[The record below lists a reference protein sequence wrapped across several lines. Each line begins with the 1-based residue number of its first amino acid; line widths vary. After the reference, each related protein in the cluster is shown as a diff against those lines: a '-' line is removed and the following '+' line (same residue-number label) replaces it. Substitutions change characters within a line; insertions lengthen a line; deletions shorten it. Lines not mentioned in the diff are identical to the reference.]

1 LSITRFLLMR
11 STALLCLCAILLGS
25 GWMGDAMA
33 GEGIEAAKQGPAQGL
48 RGLDPRVD
56 DGRQPASVLPELVA
70 LPELRSAEG
79 AQAPDA
85 DGVSETSAHIE
96 QTDAPAVAEAIAEQT
111 PFFSSSQDLLE
122 RCWSREELLGNSD
135 EKRAHRSRGSGREP
149 PPPELIARA
158 ESLTFMAGCHP
169 ARSSLCFIVSGSRP
183 GNATGSIRWV
193 ELADPNAR
201 LIALTFDLCEQA
213 NEVGGYDPDIVNYL
227 RDAGVHATF
236 FAGGKWMRSHPERAK
251 QLLLDPLFEVG
262 NHSWTHGNLRVLKG
276 EAMRDQ
282 ILWTQAEYLALRD
295 DLAAECA
302 ARVGQEAIDRIP
314 PLPSSFRFPYGTC
327 SGESLDAVA
336 SYGLAAV
343 QWDIVTADPVH
354 GQGAK
359 AIAGA
364 ILTGLKPGR
373 GSIVVMHANGR
384 GWATAKALQQVIP
397 ELRHR
402 GYEFVTISTLLRAG
416 APHAVAECYELRPG
430 DNARYDKS
438 PDHRKGK

>member
-1 LSITRFLLMR
+1 L
-11 STALLCLCAILLGS
+11 
-25 GWMGDAMA
+25 
-33 GEGIEAAKQGPAQGL
+33 
-48 RGLDPRVD
+48 V
-56 DGRQPASVLPELVA
+56 VLPELQ
-70 LPELRSAEG
+70 SAEE

-85 DGVSETSAHIE
+85 DGTSETSAHIE
-96 QTDAPAVAEAIAEQT
+96 QTDAPAVAAAIAEKA
-111 PFFSSSQDLLE
+111 PFFSSSRDLLE
-122 RCWSREELLGNSD
+122 RCWSREDLLGNSD
-135 EKRAHRSRGSGREP
+135 EKHAHRARGSGREP

-158 ESLTFMAGCHP
+158 ESL
-169 ARSSLCFIVSGSRP
+169 SGSLP
-183 GNATGSIRWV
+183 GKATGSIRWV
-193 ELADPNAR
+193 ELADPHAK

-213 NEVGGYDPDIVNYL
+213 NEVAGYDPDIVNYL

-251 QLLLDPLFEVG
+251 QLLLDPLFEIG

-295 DLAAECA
+295 DLAEECA

-327 SGESLDAVA
+327 SRESLDAVA

-402 GYEFVTISTLLRAG
+402 GYEFVTISALLRAG
-416 APHAVAECYELRPG
+416 TPHAVAECYELRPG